1 MFIPDVISKKE
12 MNVGIKN
19 RLSDNISLIGIVKTV
34 VNIIV
39 DKIFNNITGSLL
51 ISVVKL
57 ILVDTVLLFVLMGLF
72 KRFIRKE
79 ERSCPKSRGMLI
91 VFSKTNKMKNK
102 EIKELN
108 LRSRLASWLEIKF
121 SSNVLVIK

>member
-19 RLSDNISLIGIVKTV
+19 RLSENISLIGIVKTV

-79 ERSCPKSRGMLI
+79 ERSCPRRRGMLI
-91 VFSKTNKMKNK
+91 AFSKTNKMKNK

>member
-19 RLSDNISLIGIVKTV
+19 RLSENNSLIGIVKTV

-57 ILVDTVLLFVLMGLF
+57 ILVDTVLLFVLIGLF
-72 KRFIRKE
+72 KRLIRKE
-79 ERSCPKSRGMLI
+79 EISCPKSRGMLI
-91 VFSKTNKMKNK
+91 ALSKTNNMKNK